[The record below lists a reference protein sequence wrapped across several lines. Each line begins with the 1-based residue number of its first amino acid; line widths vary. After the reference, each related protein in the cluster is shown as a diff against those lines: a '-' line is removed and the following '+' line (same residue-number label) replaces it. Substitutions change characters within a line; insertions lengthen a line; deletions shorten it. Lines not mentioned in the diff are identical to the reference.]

1 MCSKNNFPYLCL
13 IKTRNIM
20 ENEIQTET
28 QTQIQPETQ
37 AEVKTTKCL
46 NCGTEFE
53 GKFCP
58 ECGQSAETRRFTLRF
73 IFSNLLT
80 AIVSRDGGIGYTIKN
95 LFTRPSQMIVD
106 ILDGKRRKY
115 VSPFPTLFLALTLY
129 VLVFT
134 TTGSKNIDLPEDW
147 ETELADTTNANEQAQ
162 FSIKVDD
169 KTLKLNGD
177 ATVKDQ
183 TVMNVTELSVK
194 WYKFYLNHY
203 TLCYMLTLPLFVIAA
218 RCCYGKQNRKR
229 YYWAEYAVATVY
241 AMVFL
246 VLYRCVINLI
256 YPFSPGFFE
265 KMAYFEPVAIIT
277 ALTACFRK
285 MMGFSTIKT
294 IWRSTLTTGLYYLL
308 IGTIAL
314 VAIIAF
320 TVFVVIKYGVAS

>member
-1 MCSKNNFPYLCL
+1 MQ
-13 IKTRNIM
+13 
-20 ENEIQTET
+20 NEIQTET
-28 QTQIQPETQ
+28 
-37 AEVKTTKCL
+37 KTTNCEAINVVKCL

-58 ECGQSAETRRFTLRF
+58 ECGQSAETGRFTLKF
-73 IFSNLLT
+73 IFSNLLA

-134 TTGSKNIDLPEDW
+134 ATGSKNIDIKDLPEDW
-147 ETELADTTNANEQAQ
+147 ETELADTTNANEQVQ
-162 FSIKVDD
+162 FTVNRED
-169 KTLKLNGD
+169 KTLKVNGD
-177 ATVKDQ
+177 ITIKEQ

-194 WYKFYLNHY
+194 GYKFYLNHY
-203 TLCYMLTLPLFVIAA
+203 TLCYMLTLPLFIIAA
-218 RCCYGKQNRKR
+218 RWCYGKQNRKR
-229 YYWAEYAVATVY
+229 FYWAEYTVAMVY

-256 YPFSPGFFE
+256 YPFSPDFFE

-285 MMGFSTIKT
+285 MLGFSTIKT
-294 IWRSTLTTGLYYLL
+294 VWRSVLTTGLYYLL
-308 IGTIAL
+308 IGTIAF

-320 TVFVVIKYGVAS
+320 TLFFVVKYMD

>member
-1 MCSKNNFPYLCL
+1 MRHFDKYFLPLSRQ
-13 IKTRNIM
+13 IRIVM

-28 QTQIQPETQ
+28 QP
-37 AEVKTTKCL
+37 EVKTTNCEAINVIKCL

-53 GKFCP
+53 GKYCP
-58 ECGQSAETRRFTLRF
+58 ECGQSAEAGRFTLKF
-73 IFSNLLT
+73 IFSNLLA

-134 TTGSKNIDLPEDW
+134 TTGSKNIELPEDW
-147 ETELADTTNANEQAQ
+147 ETELADTTNTNEQVQ
-162 FSIKVDD
+162 FSVNVDD

-177 ATVKDQ
+177 VTVKDQ
-183 TVMNVTELSVK
+183 TVMNVSELAVK

-229 YYWAEYAVATVY
+229 YYWAEYTVAMVY

-246 VLYRCVINLI
+246 VLYRCIINLI
-256 YPFSPGFFE
+256 YPFSPDFFE
-265 KMAYFEPVAIIT
+265 KMAFFEPVAIII

-285 MMGFSTIKT
+285 MLGFSTIKT
-294 IWRSTLTTGLYYLL
+294 VWRSILTTGLYYLL

-320 TVFVVIKYGVAS
+320 TIFFVVKYMD

>member
-1 MCSKNNFPYLCL
+1 
-13 IKTRNIM
+13 M
-20 ENEIQTET
+20 ETEN
-28 QTQIQPETQ
+28 QP
-37 AEVKTTKCL
+37 EVKTTHCL
-46 NCGTEFE
+46 HCGTEFE

-58 ECGQSAETRRFTLRF
+58 ECGQSAETGRFTLKF
-73 IFSNLLT
+73 IFSNLLA

-134 TTGSKNIDLPEDW
+134 ATGSKNIVIKDLPEDW
-147 ETELADTTNANEQAQ
+147 ETELADTTNANEQVQ
-162 FSIKVDD
+162 FTVNRED
-169 KTLKLNGD
+169 KTLKVNGD
-177 ATVKDQ
+177 ITIKEQ

-194 WYKFYLNHY
+194 GYKFYLNHY
-203 TLCYMLTLPLFVIAA
+203 TLCYMLTLPLFIIAA
-218 RCCYGKQNRKR
+218 RWCYGKQNRKR
-229 YYWAEYAVATVY
+229 YYWAEYTVAMVY

-256 YPFSPGFFE
+256 YPFSPDFFE

-285 MMGFSTIKT
+285 MLGFSTIKT
-294 IWRSTLTTGLYYLL
+294 VWRSVLTTGLYYLL
-308 IGTIAL
+308 IGTIAF

-320 TVFVVIKYGVAS
+320 TLFFVVKYMD

>member
-1 MCSKNNFPYLCL
+1 
-13 IKTRNIM
+13 
-20 ENEIQTET
+20 
-28 QTQIQPETQ
+28 
-37 AEVKTTKCL
+37 
-46 NCGTEFE
+46 
-53 GKFCP
+53 
-58 ECGQSAETRRFTLRF
+58 
-73 IFSNLLT
+73 
-80 AIVSRDGGIGYTIKN
+80 
-95 LFTRPSQMIVD
+95 
-106 ILDGKRRKY
+106 
-115 VSPFPTLFLALTLY
+115 
-129 VLVFT
+129 
-134 TTGSKNIDLPEDW
+134 
-147 ETELADTTNANEQAQ
+147 
-162 FSIKVDD
+162 
-169 KTLKLNGD
+169 
-177 ATVKDQ
+177 
-183 TVMNVTELSVK
+183 
-194 WYKFYLNHY
+194 
-203 TLCYMLTLPLFVIAA
+203 MLTLPLFVIAA